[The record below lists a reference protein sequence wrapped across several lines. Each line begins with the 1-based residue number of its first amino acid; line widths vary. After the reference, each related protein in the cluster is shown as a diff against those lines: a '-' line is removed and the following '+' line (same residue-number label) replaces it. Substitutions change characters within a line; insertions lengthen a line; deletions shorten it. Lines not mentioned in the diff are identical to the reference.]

1 MDIQRALD
9 VLSRFGHL
17 QEDEAEAV
25 MHQIMTG
32 GATDAQI
39 GAYLMA
45 LRMKGETHDEITG
58 SARAMRSN
66 GQHVVTK
73 YEGDLLDTCGTGGD
87 RSGTFNISTTVAFVA
102 AGAGVKVAKHGNRA
116 ASSKC
121 GSADVLAHLG
131 VNLDLT
137 PEQVGQ
143 CVDEVGIGFL
153 FAAKLHPAMKHAI
166 GPRKQMAIRTIF
178 NILGPLTNPAGA
190 QRQLVGVFASDLTD
204 FLAHVLGKLGSKSA
218 MVVNGYGG
226 LDELTTTG
234 PNRVSHFKDGQ
245 VRSYEIDP
253 QEYGFRGANI
263 SELLGDDAPTN
274 AAILRGVLSGEIQD
288 AKRDVV
294 LLNAA
299 AALIAADQVNNIGDG
314 IKQAAEIIDSGAAL
328 AKLDALVAYS
338 KELSAVVN

>member
-32 GATDAQI
+32 GATEAQI

-102 AGAGVKVAKHGNRA
+102 AGAGIKVAKHGNRA

-121 GSADVLAHLG
+121 GSADVLAQLG
-131 VNLDLT
+131 VSLDLT
-137 PEQVGQ
+137 PEQVGE
-143 CVDEVGIGFL
+143 CIDEVGIGFL
-153 FAAKLHPAMKHAI
+153 FAAKMHPAMKYAI
-166 GPRKQMAIRTIF
+166 GVRKQMAIRTIF

-190 QRQLVGVFASDLTD
+190 QRQLMGVFASDLTD

-218 MVVNGYGG
+218 MVVSGYGG

-234 PNRVSHFKDGQ
+234 PNRVSHYKDGHIN
-245 VRSYEIDP
+245 SYEINP
-253 QEYGFRGANI
+253 QDYGFRGANI

-294 LLNAA
+294 LLNGA
-299 AALIAADQVNNIGDG
+299 AALVAADHVNTIGEG
-314 IKQAAEIIDSGAAL
+314 IKRAGEVIDSGAAL
-328 AKLDALVAYS
+328 AKLDELVAMS
-338 KELSAVVN
+338 QKIAA